1 MKEREGVDPAMDAA
15 AAEPAPASRVRTST
29 TEFEC
34 ALQQADDLYVLVL
47 YVAGAAPR
55 SLRAISTIRR
65 LCAEHLPGLH
75 ELQVV
80 DIYQEPARA
89 EQEGVLAVP
98 ALVRMRPLPVQRMV
112 GDMSDWERVLDGLGV
127 VRSGPGKQGDE

>member
-1 MKEREGVDPAMDAA
+1 MMEREGLSPALDGV
-15 AAEPAPASRVRTST
+15 EPAPVLRVRSST
-29 TEFEC
+29 TEFES
-34 ALQQADDLYVLVL
+34 AIQEANGTYVLVL

-55 SLRAISTIRR
+55 SLRAIATVRR
-65 LCAEHLPGLH
+65 ICAEHLPGCH

-89 EQEGVLAVP
+89 EREGVLAVP
-98 ALVRMRPLPVQRMV
+98 ALVRMRPLPVQRLV

-127 VRSGPGKQGDE
+127 VRSGAGKTGQ